1 VTTLR
6 TLFRQRPFTLY
17 LATRLPA
24 LLAAQVQTVAVGAQV
39 YALTH
44 NPLDLGLVGLSQFL
58 PFLACVLPAG
68 QMADRFDRRLIIAA
82 CLLLE
87 CLCSIALVW
96 FSAVGLTSAWP
107 IFAVMVPFGVARAL
121 MSPASQ
127 AILPNLVERDQFAS
141 AVGLNSSL
149 WQFTTIVGPAIG
161 GYLYAGFGPTFVY
174 AITAGLMLLGLAAA
188 VAMPTAPQQRGGH
201 DSTLRA
207 VMEGLS
213 FVWRRRPVLGAIS
226 LDLFAVLFGG
236 AVALL
241 PAYAADVLTVGAQGL
256 GWLRA
261 APGMGAAVM
270 GVCLTLRP
278 IRRHAGF
285 AMFGGVIVFGLATV
299 VFGLSRNFAMSLA
312 ALAVLGAADMVSVFV
327 RHLLVQLETPDAM
340 RGRVGAVS
348 SMFIGASNE
357 LGEFESGLTAAWW
370 GLAPAVVIG
379 GVMTLL
385 VAAVWMALF
394 PPLRRLDRF
403 SEH

>member
-1 VTTLR
+1 
-6 TLFRQRPFTLY
+6 
-17 LATRLPA
+17 
-24 LLAAQVQTVAVGAQV
+24 
-39 YALTH
+39 
-44 NPLDLGLVGLSQFL
+44 
-58 PFLACVLPAG
+58 
-68 QMADRFDRRLIIAA
+68 
-82 CLLLE
+82 
-87 CLCSIALVW
+87 
-96 FSAVGLTSAWP
+96 
-107 IFAVMVPFGVARAL
+107 
-121 MSPASQ
+121 
-127 AILPNLVERDQFAS
+127 
-141 AVGLNSSL
+141 
-149 WQFTTIVGPAIG
+149 
-161 GYLYAGFGPTFVY
+161 
-174 AITAGLMLLGLAAA
+174 
-188 VAMPTAPQQRGGH
+188 
-201 DSTLRA
+201 
-207 VMEGLS
+207 
-213 FVWRRRPVLGAIS
+213 
-226 LDLFAVLFGG
+226 
-236 AVALL
+236 VALL